1 MYSYFFLDGY
11 KARSWY
17 HFGPGGG
24 LVIATDY
31 RRCLRSVGNR
41 RESMMQKFSWMLFV
55 LLTFS
60 VYAEDEKL
68 LVVGSAQELKGI
80 TAKKIIWKKDEAKM
94 VRIPYEVVTPA
105 KTKPAV
111 YDEFGDLVKAETVIP
126 EKIKRSPFYMD
137 AYEVTIGQ
145 FKKFLKSSGYKPDN
159 AIDWNEV
166 YEYSPTEKHP
176 MIYVSWHDATA
187 YAKWAGKRLPTEK
200 EWEIAARG
208 GLKNKKFSWGD
219 DTILARDNANYV
231 GTDGKDKWNKTT
243 APVGRFKPNGYGLFD
258 MAGNVQEWCQDRY
271 RSDQEGRVLRGGS
284 WGDAS
289 NYLRV
294 AYRDYYA
301 PDDGGY
307 YSGFRCVSGSN

>member
-1 MYSYFFLDGY
+1 M
-11 KARSWY
+11 R
-17 HFGPGGG
+17 
-24 LVIATDY
+24 
-31 RRCLRSVGNR
+31 
-41 RESMMQKFSWMLFV
+41 KFNWMLLV
-55 LLTFS
+55 LLAFS
-60 VYAEDEKL
+60 VYAEDET
-68 LVVGSAQELKGI
+68 LVAVGSAKELKGI